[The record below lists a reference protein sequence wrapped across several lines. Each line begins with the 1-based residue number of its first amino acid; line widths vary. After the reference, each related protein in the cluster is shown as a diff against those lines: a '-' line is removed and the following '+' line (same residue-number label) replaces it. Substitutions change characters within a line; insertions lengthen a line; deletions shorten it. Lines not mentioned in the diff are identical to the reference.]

1 LPTEAAPRL
10 DGHRAVASL
19 GLAALLVLLAVTIA
33 RTAWVGDDAYIT
45 FRSIDNFLSGY
56 GMRWNVAERVQSFT
70 HPLWFLL
77 LAPVV
82 AVLGNPFVAALVL
95 CALVS
100 AIAIGFVVA
109 PVWSSPWQA
118 AFLLVAMVCSRAF
131 TDYSTSGLENAL
143 SHALLAGLLWWGRT
157 PAGEPR
163 RAAVAGLLVG
173 LAALARL
180 DLILLAGPIG
190 LASLRDFRRTVPAFA
205 LGFAPLA
212 AWEIFSVIYY
222 GVPFPNTAYAKLATG
237 IPGDELWRQGITFFL
252 DSLQHDPVTLFV
264 TAWALGATLAFGRGS
279 RAAALAVVIYLIYVA
294 RIGGDFMSGRF
305 LSAPFVVSLC
315 LLARLPWPTSVS
327 GRLAPLG
334 VAIAL
339 GFSVPTPTVLSGA
352 AYTTPWREIFSP
364 SGVVDER
371 GMYFQAQ
378 GWLSTGGPRTE
389 SAQTGR
395 FVEKI
400 LAVKDAHPVAFAHD
414 TVGLVGYLTGPDRQ
428 ILDVFGLGD
437 PLLARLPAKT
447 PWRIG
452 HYAREMPEGYYE
464 TVTSGRNQIADPRI
478 ASLYEVIREVTQGP
492 IWSSRRWRAIVA
504 LNTGRTDDWPVPR

>member
-1 LPTEAAPRL
+1 LATEAAARHA
-10 DGHRAVASL
+10 GHRAAASL
-19 GLAALLVLLAVTIA
+19 ALAALLAILAVTIA

-45 FRSIDNFLSGY
+45 FRSVDNFLNGF

-77 LAPVV
+77 LTPVV
-82 AVLGNPFVAALVL
+82 AVVGNPFAAVL
-95 CALVS
+95 SLSAIVS
-100 AIAIGFVVA
+100 AIAVGFVVA
-109 PVWSSPWQA
+109 PVWSRPWQA
-118 AFLLVAMVCSRAF
+118 AFLLVAMVCSKAF

-143 SHALLAGLLWWGRT
+143 SHALLAGLLFSVRT
-157 PAGEPR
+157 LADEPR
-163 RAAVAGLLVG
+163 RAALAGLLVG
-173 LAALARL
+173 LAALTRL
-180 DLILLAGPIG
+180 DLVLLAGPIG
-190 LASLRDFRRTVPAFA
+190 LASLRNVRRTVPAFV
-205 LGFAPLA
+205 LGLAPLA

-237 IPGDELWRQGITFFL
+237 IPGDELWRQGVTFFL

-264 TAWALGATLAFGRGS
+264 TFWALGATLAFGRGS
-279 RAAALAVVIYLIYVA
+279 RIAALAVVLYCIYVA

-315 LLARLPWPTSVS
+315 LLGRLPWPASVS
-327 GRLAPLG
+327 GRAAPLA
-334 VAIAL
+334 VAVAL
-339 GFSVPTPTVLSGA
+339 GLAVPTPTVFSGA
-352 AYTTPWREIFSP
+352 AYTAPWRSIFSP

-371 GMYFQAQ
+371 GLAFQAQ
-378 GWLSTGGPRTE
+378 GWLSTGGLRTE
-389 SAQTGR
+389 SAQTGW
-395 FVEKI
+395 FLEKI
-400 LAVKDAHPVAFAHD
+400 LAVKEAHPVAFAHD

-437 PLLARLPAKT
+437 PLLARLPAKV

-464 TVTSGRNQIADPRI
+464 TVTSGRNQIGDPRI

-492 IWSSRRWRAIVA
+492 IWSPRRWRAIVA